1 MSLHSSTLSALL
13 TDFKARYPMGA
24 IVAEFLTIHQ
34 DSYVVRA
41 LAQSGGITL
50 ASGMASAPAIEAA
63 EDRAKIR
70 ALEALGIRVASFD
83 LPLASLADESGGT
96 AIVPLELPLLSQSAA
111 APFSQHAAVSTSPSL
126 ELDFAARQPI
136 SDPIS
141 TPISTPISEPLLSF
155 PLVDRAPE
163 LLPEPIVASEGYS
176 FSSDAGVE
184 QLSPEVLP
192 ELPPPLP
199 EPLPEEPDSPSPG
212 FLSEP
217 PAAKPSKTKRKAD
230 SASIS
235 PAPPAAETPEEP
247 AKELTKEPSNEPNDR
262 SNEIARISVEMKR
275 LGWTTEQG
283 RRHLKE
289 TYGKRSRQELND
301 SELMNF
307 LSFLESQPSSAQ
319 SLF

>member
-1 MSLHSSTLSALL
+1 
-13 TDFKARYPMGA
+13 MGA

-70 ALEALGIRVASFD
+70 ALEALGIRVASSFD
-83 LPLASLADESGGT
+83 LPVPSLVDQSGGS
-96 AIVPLELPLLSQSAA
+96 AIAPLELLPQSVPQPTTQSAA
-111 APFSQHAAVSTSPSL
+111 VPFSQPAASTLPSL
-126 ELDFAARQPI
+126 ERDFAARQPI
-136 SDPIS
+136 LEPIS
-141 TPISTPISEPLLSF
+141 TPISAPISEPLLSF
-155 PLVDRAPE
+155 PLVDRSPE
-163 LLPEPIVASEGYS
+163 LLPEPLAASESYS
-176 FSSDAGVE
+176 FSSDDGSE

-192 ELPPPLP
+192 ELPPL
-199 EPLPEEPDSPSPG
+199 LPEELDSPSSS

-217 PAAKPSKTKRKAD
+217 PAAKPSKTKRKAE
-230 SASIS
+230 SASTS
-235 PAPPAAETPEEP
+235 SAPPAAETPEEP
-247 AKELTKEPSNEPNDR
+247 AKEPIQAPSNEPNDR

-301 SELMNF
+301 SELMDF
-307 LSFLESQPSSAQ
+307 LGFLESQPSSAQ